1 MLSQAI
7 ACVHVLP
14 PFFYPGNHR
23 RRLFLRTTRLRIV
36 GLIDEI
42 SAKRT
47 HIKENIRG
55 NFFIYLPTESLSY
68 HTLLF

>member
-7 ACVHVLP
+7 ACVHVQP
-14 PFFYPGNHR
+14 PLFYPGNHR

-36 GLIDEI
+36 GLNDEI

-47 HIKENIRG
+47 HIKEKDRG

>member
-7 ACVHVLP
+7 ACEDVQP

-23 RRLFLRTTRLRIV
+23 RSFFLRTTRLRIV

-42 SAKRT
+42 STKRI
-47 HIKENIRG
+47 HIKEKIRG
-55 NFFIYLPTESLSY
+55 HFFIYLPTESLSY

>member
-7 ACVHVLP
+7 AWVHVQL

-23 RRLFLRTTRLRIV
+23 RRFFLGKTRLRIV

-42 SAKRT
+42 NTKRI
-47 HIKENIRG
+47 HIKEKNRG
-55 NFFIYLPTESLSY
+55 DFLIYLP
-68 HTLLF
+68 